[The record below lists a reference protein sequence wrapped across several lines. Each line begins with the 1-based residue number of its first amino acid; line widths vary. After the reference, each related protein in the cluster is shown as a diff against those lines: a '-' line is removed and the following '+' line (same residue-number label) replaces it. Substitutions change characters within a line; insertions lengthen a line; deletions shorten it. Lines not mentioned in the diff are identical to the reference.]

1 MKYAIMLVLC
11 LTMAV
16 GLMTAQ
22 EFTVKEDPAITKL
35 MNNYVQHN
43 QLHQKVRGWRVQVL
57 VTTDRRQME
66 STRDKFSEEFPGHIL
81 HYKHE
86 NPFYHLK
93 TGAFL
98 TQAAARPYLKE
109 IKDVYKSAFIVS
121 DEVDVSEVIEYL

>member
-1 MKYAIMLVLC
+1 MKYAVIIAISLFLC
-11 LTMAV
+11 EAIS
-16 GLMTAQ
+16 AQ
-22 EFTVKEDPAITKL
+22 DVTINEEPSVTRL

-66 STRDKFSEEFPGHIL
+66 STRDEFGELFPDRVL
-81 HYKHE
+81 HYKHD

-98 TQAAARPYLKE
+98 TQGAARPYLKE
-109 IKDVYKSAFIVS
+109 IKEVYKSAFSVADQVEI
-121 DEVDVSEVIEYL
+121 SEVIQYL

>member
-1 MKYAIMLVLC
+1 MKYALIIAISMSVFGALSAQGV
-11 LTMAV
+11 TVNEEPAV
-16 GLMTAQ
+16 TRLMS
-22 EFTVKEDPAITKL
+22 
-35 MNNYVQHN
+35 NYVQHN

-66 STRDKFSEEFPGHIL
+66 STRDEFAELFPDRVL
-81 HYKHE
+81 HYKHD

-109 IKDVYKSAFIVS
+109 IKEVYRSAFIVA
-121 DEVDVSEVIEYL
+121 DEVDVSEVVEFL

>member
-1 MKYAIMLVLC
+1 MKYALIIAISLSVCGALSAQGV
-11 LTMAV
+11 TVNEEPAV
-16 GLMTAQ
+16 TR
-22 EFTVKEDPAITKL
+22 L

-66 STRDKFSEEFPGHIL
+66 STRDEFGELFPDRVL
-81 HYKHE
+81 HYKHD

-109 IKDVYKSAFIVS
+109 IKEVYKSAFIVA